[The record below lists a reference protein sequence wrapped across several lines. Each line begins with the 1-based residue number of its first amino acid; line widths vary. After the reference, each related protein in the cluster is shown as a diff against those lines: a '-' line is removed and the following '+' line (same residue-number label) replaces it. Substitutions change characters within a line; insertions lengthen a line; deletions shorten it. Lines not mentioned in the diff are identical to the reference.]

1 MYFFKRNGRR
11 IGMYKFGLIG
21 YPLSHSM
28 SKVIQEAALKSVGL
42 EGTYEIL
49 ETEQEDLVTRLKYLR
64 TNGFQGFNVT
74 IPLKVPVTLFLSG
87 VDNVANVTGSAN
99 TIKIMPDASLM
110 GYNTDVYGFVE
121 AIPED
126 YRKSLEN
133 QNIAVLGSGGAAR
146 AIGVGLSILKVSNI
160 DFYVRNIVNAST
172 MVEALRKNFP
182 NVRMTCK
189 QLESL
194 TNLSDYKMLVNTT
207 PIGMKSKA
215 MGLSPIDEDI
225 IKTMNK
231 DSIVYDI
238 VYNPLKTEL
247 IKIAKRNDI
256 QTIQGLDMLIYQG
269 AKAFEI
275 WTGKK
280 PDVMKMKIAALEEMV
295 D

>member
-1 MYFFKRNGRR
+1 
-11 IGMYKFGLIG
+11 MYKFGLIG

-28 SKVIQEAALKSVGL
+28 SKVIQETALKSVGL

-64 TNGFQGFNVT
+64 TGGFQGFNVT
-74 IPLKVPVTLFLSG
+74 IPLKVPITLFLSG

-99 TIKIMPDASLM
+99 TIKVMPDSSLM

-121 AIPED
+121 AIPENT
-126 YRKSLEN
+126 RKELEN
-133 QNIAVLGSGGAAR
+133 SEIAVLGSGGAAR
-146 AIGVGLSILKVSNI
+146 AVGVGLSILKVSSI
-160 DFYVRNIVNAST
+160 DFYVRNIINASK

-182 NVRMTCK
+182 NIKMNCK

-194 TNLSDYKMLVNTT
+194 TDLSKYKMLINTT

-215 MGLSPIDEDI
+215 MGLSPVDEDI

-247 IKIAKRNDI
+247 IKLAKKHEI
-256 QTIQGLDMLIYQG
+256 ITIQGLDMLIYQG

-280 PDVMKMKIAALEEMV
+280 PDTQKMKIAALEEMLG
-295 D
+295 